1 MMLGVRA
8 KAQYHSHEFAM
19 NPGDCLFVYTDGVP
33 EADNA
38 LHEMFGEERLVDTLN
53 QDPGA
58 KPGELIRRVHEA
70 FDLFAGGAPQFDDI
84 TMLCLE
90 YYGRTK
96 LRCGRYFA
104 KKPVDTEFF
113 FKKPVDIDM

>member
-1 MMLGVRA
+1 
-8 KAQYHSHEFAM
+8 
-19 NPGDCLFVYTDGVP
+19 
-33 EADNA
+33 
-38 LHEMFGEERLVDTLN
+38 MFGEERLVDTVN

-58 KPGELIRRVHEA
+58 KPGELIRRVHKA

-96 LRCGRYFA
+96 
-104 KKPVDTEFF
+104 
-113 FKKPVDIDM
+113 

>member
-96 LRCGRYFA
+96 
-104 KKPVDTEFF
+104 
-113 FKKPVDIDM
+113 